1 MAGTNNA
8 KPQNLRHSKTIHRPL
23 ITFVMLENQI
33 KSAPASNF
41 TLLKTIL
48 DPILVTAG
56 RNGVAVPNNFSPDID
71 TEGVVTEAEN
81 NRVLVFESGSQNVPS
96 DPATGREIYARIIPT
111 AKGGLNYL
119 MLFYTLDDQGNEVSY
134 HMPSGTFDYFIPYR
148 FSFEHL
154 PDDAII
160 RVKSRRS
167 NDDPQ
172 NGGQGGREVMQIIT
186 VTAENAPGDL
196 LFSPIPNSDVWA
208 QISGFEIDSV
218 GSSPLQVAG
227 KNLGW
232 DTSTANFD
240 LEQGDR
246 MIVHYETYE

>member
-8 KPQNLRHSKTIHRPL
+8 KPQSLRHSKTIHRPL
-23 ITFVMLENQI
+23 ITFVMLEDQF
-33 KSAPASNF
+33 KSAPGGNF
-41 TLLKTIL
+41 TMLRSVL
-48 DPILVTAG
+48 DPLLSTAG
-56 RNGVAVPNNFSPDID
+56 RNGVAVPNLPSPDID
-71 TEGVVTEAEN
+71 SEGVVTDTEN

-96 DPATGREIYARIIPT
+96 DPATGKEIYARIIPT
-111 AKGGLNYL
+111 AKGGANYL
-119 MLFYTLDDQGNEVSY
+119 IIFYILDDQGNEVNY
-134 HMPSGTFDYFIPYR
+134 QMPSGTFDYFIPYR

-172 NGGQGGREVMQIIT
+172 SSGQGGREVMQIIT
-186 VTAENAPGDL
+186 VAAENAPGDL

>member
-1 MAGTNNA
+1 MAGTNIA
-8 KPQNLRHSKTIHRPL
+8 KPAGLRHAKTIHRPL
-23 ITFVMLENQI
+23 ITFVMLENQV
-33 KSAPASNF
+33 KSAPAANF

-48 DPILVTAG
+48 DPILATAG

-71 TEGVVTEAEN
+71 TEGVVTDAEN
-81 NRVLVFESGSQNVPS
+81 NRVLVFESGSQNVLS
-96 DPATGREIYARIIPT
+96 DPNTGREIYARIIPT
-111 AKGGLNYL
+111 AKGGHNYL
-119 MLFYTLDDQGNEVSY
+119 ILFYILDVNGNEINY
-134 HMPSGTFDYFIPYR
+134 QMPAGTFDYFIPYR

-172 NGGQGGREVMQIIT
+172 YGGQGGREVMQIIT
-186 VTAENAPGDL
+186 VAAENAPGDL

-218 GSSPLQVAG
+218 GTGPLQVAG
-227 KNLGW
+227 KSLGW

-240 LEQGDR
+240 LEAGDR
-246 MIVHYETYE
+246 MIVHYETFE